1 MKIDPE
7 ALKKETEAVD
17 YEAQASQSEMNLS
30 ELSEFDRIEGILKQD
45 KDYLMKI
52 LSTFLFN
59 NLFINLKLTNF
70 SNILIVYETEYINPV
85 YWHLVACLEFLEFP
99 V

>member
-59 NLFINLKLTNF
+59 NIFINLKLTNF
-70 SNILIVYETEYINPV
+70 SNILIVY
-85 YWHLVACLEFLEFP
+85 
-99 V
+99 